1 MPIELGLKDDC
12 PDIISQRA
20 EACVKV
26 LDDFYGMFAEDV
38 QEAAKLLALAFYGE
52 QRVLV
57 AGLGL
62 SAMLARV
69 FAGRFAKGANGRV
82 PLPVLALEAPLLTE
96 DGGTGAEAHQE
107 LARQIEALGRD
118 GDILVLV
125 TRDGSHPALREACRA
140 AREQNMF
147 ILGLTGGD
155 GGHLAEND
163 LLDLELRCPSIE
175 EALVLEIHLSLVCLM
190 DELVDYYLSGKPEI
204 LKEMLADGGP
214 NAQGVQEA
222 QGIPDFPDF
231 PRVHEPD

>member
-1 MPIELGLKDDC
+1 MPILGLKDDC
-12 PDIISQRA
+12 PEIISQRA
-20 EACVKV
+20 EASVKV

-38 QEAAKLLALAFYGE
+38 QEAAKLLALAFFGE
-52 QRVLV
+52 QRVYA

-62 SAMLARV
+62 SAMLAKV
-69 FAGRFAKGANGRV
+69 FANRFTKGLEGRV
-82 PLPVLALEAPLLTE
+82 PLPVTALAAPALSEDDPANEEANQ
-96 DGGTGAEAHQE
+96 A
-107 LARQIEALGRD
+107 LARQIEAFGRD
-118 GDILVLV
+118 GDILVLL

-175 EALVLEIHLSLVCLM
+175 EALIHEVHLSLVCLM

-204 LKEMLADGGP
+204 LKEMLVESEREAKGP
-214 NAQGVQEA
+214 LE
-222 QGIPDFPDF
+222 FPK
-231 PRVHEPD
+231 VHEPDQD

>member
-12 PDIISQRA
+12 PEIISQRA

-52 QRVLV
+52 QRVYV

-62 SAMLARV
+62 SAILARV
-69 FAGRFAKGANGRV
+69 MARRFTKGLDGRV
-82 PLPVLALEAPLLTE
+82 PLPATALETPGLSE
-96 DGGTGAEAHQE
+96 DDASPDEANNA
-107 LARQIEALGRD
+107 LARQIEAFGRD
-118 GDILVLV
+118 GDILVLL

-175 EALVLEIHLSLVCLM
+175 EALIHEVHLSLVCLM

-204 LKEMLADGGP
+204 LKEMLTESDRE
-214 NAQGVQEA
+214 VSKSLE
-222 QGIPDFPDF
+222 FPK
-231 PRVHEPD
+231 VHEPDQD